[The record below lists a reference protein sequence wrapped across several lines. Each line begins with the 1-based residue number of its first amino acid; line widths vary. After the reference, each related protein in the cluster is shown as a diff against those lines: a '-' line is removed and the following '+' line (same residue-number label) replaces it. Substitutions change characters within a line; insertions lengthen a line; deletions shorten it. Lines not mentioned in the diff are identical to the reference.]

1 MTGWS
6 RGRAEILGMIERREL
21 TQVTADAELADRL
34 LAAAR
39 QHVVSAGVLADSDPY
54 LAYAALHD
62 AIRKAL
68 AALLQMQGL
77 RATTSGGHLAV
88 SQAANAQFGATMGGI
103 LRPVDRIRITRHEAE
118 YPGPTTYIDEDAVR
132 EDIPKAEAV
141 IEAVAKALPH
151 LLVFA
156 LEPLR
161 NLFILI

>member
-62 AIRKAL
+62 AMVNSRN
-68 AALLQMQGL
+68 G
-77 RATTSGGHLAV
+77 RPTRRTS
-88 SQAANAQFGATMGGI
+88 STPCS
-103 LRPVDRIRITRHEAE
+103 RCR
-118 YPGPTTYIDEDAVR
+118 
-132 EDIPKAEAV
+132 
-141 IEAVAKALPH
+141 
-151 LLVFA
+151 
-156 LEPLR
+156 
-161 NLFILI
+161 